1 MTRRFARALRS
12 RDVRCF
18 PRLYAGIREF
28 LFASRWH
35 QRDIRSAYLFGS
47 FLRHSLGGVE
57 PFADIDL
64 AAGSRDDSMK
74 LRSLQRQRVMVF
86 DFNKRMLRDAPI
98 EVIRAVC
105 SSPAHLLHFLEDVT
119 ISGIV
124 YSFSDNK
131 LWYTDVAWEALSGR
145 VVQPNELA
153 DVSPL
158 RILCRTFAYLAR
170 GYRCSPEALA
180 ALLERQ
186 QGQWA
191 IRRWAARQ
199 WMRRTYRDRLLV
211 SPRGSL
217 A

>member
-1 MTRRFARALRS
+1 MMRRFTRALRS
-12 RDVRCF
+12 QDVRCF
-18 PRLYAGIREF
+18 PRLHASVQEF
-28 LFASRWH
+28 RRSSRWH
-35 QRDIRSAYLFGS
+35 ERNVRSAYLFGS

-64 AAGSRDDSMK
+64 APGSRNDATT
-74 LRSLQRQRVMVF
+74 LRSLHRQPVMVF
-86 DFNKRMLRDAPI
+86 DFGKGVRRVAPV

-119 ISGIV
+119 VSGVV

-131 LWYTDVAWEALSGR
+131 LWYTDAAWEALAAR
-145 VVQPNELA
+145 VVQPNDLA

-170 GYRCSPEALA
+170 GYRCSPEDLA

-191 IRRWAARQ
+191 MRRWAARL

-211 SPRGSL
+211 PPRLPL